1 MQTRLSYLR
10 RTLVESLSEGE
21 LRDLCFDLDVEYAD
35 LPGEGRAD
43 KAREL
48 IRHLDHRDRVTELV
62 EAGKR
67 LRPDVLWE
75 APSALP
81 QSQIPHNLPPRS
93 DFVGRETEKARIHE
107 AFKSRS
113 YLISIDGIGGIGKTS
128 LALEVAYEC
137 LQASRGEGPTDD
149 IAIFDGF
156 IWTTAKD
163 RDLDLDDLLND
174 IARTLEYPGIL
185 QKPAEEKQEKWIAV
199 RKLLQTRPYLL
210 IVDNFETVI
219 DDQVGDFL
227 LDLPEP
233 SKALITTREQ
243 RIRQVWAIS
252 LKGLEEPEA
261 LALVRSTGKRLDLR
275 SVEQAEDQE
284 LGHLYEATGG
294 APLAIKWAVGQIKQ
308 QGQSLDTVLAALH
321 EARGSIFDCIFSRS
335 WGLLSPGSQRV
346 LKVMPLFATSASRAG
361 IEAASDVHHFA
372 FDDALGQLVEMS
384 LVDATDELNLARR
397 RYSIHPLTR
406 AFATAKHQSNAP
418 FVQDAFERTLNYY
431 EQLVTPPK
439 EVQANDPYW
448 DGLTNHAGIHTLEQE
463 WPNLNQLI
471 RRALSKGHT
480 DQALK
485 LFLPIV
491 HLLNALGLQNERLQ
505 LSYEI
510 CESVNRSRNQVDA
523 WLWIDAIGF
532 ILSERRELA
541 KLERALE
548 EGRKIA
554 HQFNMTDALILAD
567 AHESW
572 MYIPASHRDLK
583 LARERIDSALQNVSL
598 DLVLEHG
605 SKVHKIVVSRAVGA
619 ESAICQQEKDF
630 KNEEELKKLELQL
643 RSSVGESVARSL
655 LRLVRF
661 YLRRDK
667 IQLAEEYLAQVEHPR
682 PRDLANLNYTK
693 ALIAEKRGELQEA
706 IHLAERALEQNK
718 RFGSGRGRGKYQRLL
733 KRLHMKT
740 AAPTNH
746 NGPQGENQANEK

>member
-1 MQTRLSYLR
+1 MADVEDTLMQRHLSHLR

-21 LRDLCFDLDVEYAD
+21 LRDLCFDLGVEYAD

-48 IRHLDHRDRVTELV
+48 VRHLDRRDRISQLIEV
-62 EAGKR
+62 GKR

-75 APSALP
+75 APSVLP

-93 DFVGRETEKARIHE
+93 EFVGREAEKARIHE

-199 RKLLQTRPYLL
+199 RKLLQTKPYLL

-219 DDQVGDFL
+219 DDQVRDFL

-261 LALVRSTGKRLDLR
+261 LALVRSTGKRLGLR
-275 SVEQAEDQE
+275 SVEQAENQE
-284 LGHLYEATGG
+284 LRHLYEATGG

-308 QGQSLDTVLAALH
+308 QGQSLDTVLSALY
-321 EARGSIFDCIFSRS
+321 EARGSIFDSIFSRS
-335 WGLLSPGSQRV
+335 WGLLSPSSQRV

-361 IEAASDVHHFA
+361 IEAASDIHHFA

-397 RYSIHPLTR
+397 RYSVHPLTR
-406 AFATAKHQSNAP
+406 AFAEDKLKQEPEIQQAARQRLAEHLLSFIQECSRDRYAEGFAQLEPELPNVLAAISWCWEQQLIDLGLDITYGIRNFMINYGYWNDLLDLSQQAVQVAIDRGKELDAARLREYPIAWIHRHRGDLLAAEEQEVQSLAVFRRLGDRRRIASAKRHLGRIAMEQGDLEEAKALLSEA
-418 FVQDAFERTLNYY
+418 QRYY
-431 EQLVTPPK
+431 ESLGDRHRLSHVVINLAEVAMQHGDLDTAWTLGHSVLDQVREFGDPERLSHLLGVLGGVARRRGDLDQAHTYLEESIALVTK
-439 EVQANDPYW
+439 V
-448 DGLTNHAGIHTLEQE
+448 
-463 WPNLNQLI
+463 
-471 RRALSKGHT
+471 RRL
-480 DQALK
+480 
-485 LFLPIV
+485 
-491 HLLNALGLQNERLQ
+491 
-505 LSYEI
+505 
-510 CESVNRSRNQVDA
+510 
-523 WLWIDAIGF
+523 DAIADSLFGLAE
-532 ILSERRELA
+532 IEMDKGRRQSA
-541 KLERALE
+541 R
-548 EGRKIA
+548 EGL
-554 HQFNMTDALILAD
+554 TDALEIYRRLDVQSRVQEVEKLLAG
-567 AHESW
+567 
-572 MYIPASHRDLK
+572 L
-583 LARERIDSALQNVSL
+583 
-598 DLVLEHG
+598 
-605 SKVHKIVVSRAVGA
+605 
-619 ESAICQQEKDF
+619 
-630 KNEEELKKLELQL
+630 
-643 RSSVGESVARSL
+643 
-655 LRLVRF
+655 
-661 YLRRDK
+661 
-667 IQLAEEYLAQVEHPR
+667 
-682 PRDLANLNYTK
+682 
-693 ALIAEKRGELQEA
+693 
-706 IHLAERALEQNK
+706 
-718 RFGSGRGRGKYQRLL
+718 SG
-733 KRLHMKT
+733 
-740 AAPTNH
+740 
-746 NGPQGENQANEK
+746 ANERNEADEKQR